1 MSQIDTTV
9 RCLLFNRKI
18 PGRFTA
24 SVLVALALSAGLVGL
39 GLDTARAHAPGTAV
53 VELDQPLLQMP
64 TSDSAALTELAA
76 GSDLQLTG
84 DADGQYVE
92 VVAGDITGWVDVSLI
107 DAGQIETAT
116 TTELTPITNAPSDDG
131 QLLALVP
138 AGDTVILTGAAV
150 DNYLAGSYNGTGG
163 WLPATSLD

>member
-1 MSQIDTTV
+1 MTMRHLPMAKKTGARFV
-9 RCLLFNRKI
+9 V
-18 PGRFTA
+18 PG
-24 SVLVALALSAGLVGL
+24 VIALMLSAGLAGFTP
-39 GLDTARAHAPGTAV
+39 GTARAHAPGTAV
-53 VELDQPLLQMP
+53 AELNQPLLQMP

-92 VVAGDITGWVDVSLI
+92 VVAGEITGWVDVSLI
-107 DAGQIETAT
+107 HAGQIETAI
-116 TTELTPITNAPSDDG
+116 TTELIPITDAPSDDG

-150 DNYLAGSYNGTGG
+150 DDYLAGSYNGTGG
-163 WLPATSLD
+163 WLPAASLD